1 MTGARAQEMDGEP
14 TTILV
19 VDDDAVL
26 RAQLA
31 RALRGRGYEVQ
42 TAASHAEA
50 TALAQADTPELA
62 LVDLNMPGKSGL
74 ELVRDLRALDPT
86 TKIVVLTGY
95 GSIATAV
102 DAIQLG
108 ATHYLAKPADV
119 DEILAAFERAAADTL
134 APRPADFAT
143 PSLARAEWEL
153 IQRVMSDCAGNVSEA
168 ARRLGLHRRSL
179 QRKLWKMPPAT

>member
-1 MTGARAQEMDGEP
+1 MSETPSVDADA

-31 RALRGRGYEVQ
+31 RALRGRGYEVRA
-42 TAASHAEA
+42 AASHDEAMSLA
-50 TALAQADTPELA
+50 TADAPELA

-86 TKIVVLTGY
+86 TRVVVLTGY
-95 GSIATAV
+95 GSIATAI

-119 DEILAAFERAAADTL
+119 DEILAAFDREAASTL
-134 APRPADFAT
+134 APRATEFAT
-143 PSLARAEWEL
+143 PSLARAEWEIL
-153 IQRVMSDCAGNVSEA
+153 SRVMSDCAGNVSEA

-179 QRKLWKMPPAT
+179 QRKLRKLPPTT